1 MGKKT
6 DLSNDEKCKIIKLLS
21 DNFNIL
27 SISRI
32 IKRDKR
38 TIKNFVENPL
48 QKRKE
53 RVDKGKFRKIDKHD
67 LRKIK
72 KNVKNKPLKTSATI
86 FNEVLASDTP
96 KTTRCRILK
105 SISDVKSPVKKPVLT
120 QRHRELRLEWAR
132 TYFQQNFLGFCSV
145 MKPEH
150 PLTALIIG
158 KRDGSLKKTKDQS
171 KISVKNREGAL

>member
-72 KNVKNKPLKTSATI
+72 KKCQK
-86 FNEVLASDTP
+86 
-96 KTTRCRILK
+96 
-105 SISDVKSPVKKPVLT
+105 
-120 QRHRELRLEWAR
+120 
-132 TYFQQNFLGFCSV
+132 
-145 MKPEH
+145 
-150 PLTALIIG
+150 
-158 KRDGSLKKTKDQS
+158 
-171 KISVKNREGAL
+171 